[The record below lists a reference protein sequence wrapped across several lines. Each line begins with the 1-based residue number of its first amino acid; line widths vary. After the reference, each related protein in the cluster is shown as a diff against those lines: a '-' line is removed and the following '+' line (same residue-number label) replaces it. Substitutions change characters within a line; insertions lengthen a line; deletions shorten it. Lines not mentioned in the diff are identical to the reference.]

1 MAKRSMK
8 RSLYLLFILGVF
20 TTVSFAQN
28 TSIPLGEDKAVISQ
42 SNEKFPV
49 FTYGKEVVYN
59 DEFMRV
65 FNKNNRSELPP
76 TKQEIEEYLDLYVKF
91 KLKVAEAYA
100 RQMDTVP
107 SFKNELAG
115 YRRQLARPYL
125 TDKSV
130 TEKLIKEAY
139 DRGLQEVRASH
150 LLISLPSDAKP
161 KDTLEAYNKIMGLR
175 SRVLENNESFS
186 DLAEQYSQDPSAK
199 ENKGDLGY
207 FTAFQMIYPFE
218 NAAYSTPV
226 GSVSM
231 PIRTQF
237 GYHLVAVKDK
247 RKSLGDVKV
256 AHIMIKYY
264 NENQID
270 STKRRIDAV
279 YTKLKEGGDWNTITE
294 EFSEDFNSNS
304 RGGELNWFN
313 RTTSNIPNEFKDVA
327 YALKEPGDYSKPV
340 KTRFGWHIIK
350 LVELRPPAS
359 FEASKEVL
367 RRKVERDSRSLKNK
381 QIVVK
386 RVKEENGYEE
396 VKGLAAV
403 KDNFNEDLLKGSF
416 KKPASEGLTLF
427 KIGQKT
433 YSDEDFYSYIATNAG
448 RSNMTVENY
457 VKQLYKD
464 FVDQTNLDY
473 EEQILE
479 EKYDEFRYIMEEYRD
494 GILLFELTDKE
505 VWSKAVEDTTG
516 LEKWYASNQDK
527 YQWKERAVVKTISC
541 SDAKTAKK
549 VKKMY
554 SKGIAENEI
563 LDKFNSKDALA
574 VSVEKKTVERGKN
587 EVLDKLNWEKGI
599 YDIPSEN
606 DRVKF
611 VSIEEIIPAGP
622 KDLQENLG
630 QATSDYQ
637 NYLEAEWIADLKQ
650 KYPVVIYTENVK
662 KLYN

>member
-1 MAKRSMK
+1 
-8 RSLYLLFILGVF
+8 
-20 TTVSFAQN
+20 
-28 TSIPLGEDKAVISQ
+28 
-42 SNEKFPV
+42 
-49 FTYGKEVVYN
+49 
-59 DEFMRV
+59 
-65 FNKNNRSELPP
+65 
-76 TKQEIEEYLDLYVKF
+76 
-91 KLKVAEAYA
+91 
-100 RQMDTVP
+100 
-107 SFKNELAG
+107 
-115 YRRQLARPYL
+115 
-125 TDKSV
+125 
-130 TEKLIKEAY
+130 
-139 DRGLQEVRASH
+139 
-150 LLISLPSDAKP
+150 
-161 KDTLEAYNKIMGLR
+161 
-175 SRVLENNESFS
+175 
-186 DLAEQYSQDPSAK
+186 
-199 ENKGDLGY
+199 
-207 FTAFQMIYPFE
+207 
-218 NAAYSTPV
+218 
-226 GSVSM
+226 
-231 PIRTQF
+231 
-237 GYHLVAVKDK
+237 
-247 RKSLGDVKV
+247 
-256 AHIMIKYY
+256 
-264 NENQID
+264 
-270 STKRRIDAV
+270 
-279 YTKLKEGGDWNTITE
+279 
-294 EFSEDFNSNS
+294 
-304 RGGELNWFN
+304 
-313 RTTSNIPNEFKDVA
+313 
-327 YALKEPGDYSKPV
+327 
-340 KTRFGWHIIK
+340 
-350 LVELRPPAS
+350 
-359 FEASKEVL
+359 
-367 RRKVERDSRSLKNK
+367 
-381 QIVVK
+381 VVK